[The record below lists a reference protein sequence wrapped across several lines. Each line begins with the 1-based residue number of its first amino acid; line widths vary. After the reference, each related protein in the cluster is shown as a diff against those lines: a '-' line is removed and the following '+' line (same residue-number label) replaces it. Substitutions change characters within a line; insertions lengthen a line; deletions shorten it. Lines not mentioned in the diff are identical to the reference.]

1 MIILVQKGSKIYPNT
16 NLPITLWLKYN
27 DKQEIIYMQNNYNKY
42 TTGDDLIP
50 ISIDKYKPKLLEE
63 VKLNVKEKDFKKVLN
78 FIKEKYQ
85 ILIDTVNGVGFD
97 YSIMEHTDINRFKPT
112 VIDGFFVNGISARD
126 YPSLP
131 VDLFLYCDV
140 NEYDDERDLYTLLMQ
155 NTHQHNKRFEDY
167 VTVSIDKENPK
178 LVYDVQLGI
187 SKEEFKR
194 VQDFIKRHYDF
205 LKEYTERNDM
215 DIKDIHDYLSSWETE
230 PWLIDSINGYSI
242 YLYVGDYESYP
253 HFHFVDEETKG
264 KKFNACIK
272 IDKAEYF
279 NHSLNRNDKLN
290 KKQKEDLQKLLET
303 PFRKTKYAGTNYELI
318 KDMWNMNY
326 DNKISESLE
335 IPNYINLKITIYSYC
350 EGVYMSKKVIDKLEV
365 TDKEFKKIKTN
376 KQTII
381 LYLTTENNN
390 FLNVGDEVLLVNGEK
405 KIKRKIKNLCSYFT
419 FDEMYE
425 NVFNRLLVG
434 DFRKIVDTWYKKG
447 YNKDIIL
454 LALKESLDNDV
465 INVRYTDL
473 VLQEWRKKGILD
485 NINKMTNTIFIGN
498 KKIEKEDINKCN
510 FLVIELETKIYEFRK
525 IRNISINID
534 YYD

>member
-63 VKLNVKEKDFKKVLN
+63 VKLNVKEKDLKKVLN

-215 DIKDIHDYLSSWETE
+215 DIKDIHDYLNSWETE
-230 PWLIDSINGYSI
+230 PWFIDSINGYSI

-335 IPNYINLKITIYSYC
+335 IPNYINLK
-350 EGVYMSKKVIDKLEV
+350 
-365 TDKEFKKIKTN
+365 
-376 KQTII
+376 
-381 LYLTTENNN
+381 
-390 FLNVGDEVLLVNGEK
+390 
-405 KIKRKIKNLCSYFT
+405 
-419 FDEMYE
+419 
-425 NVFNRLLVG
+425 
-434 DFRKIVDTWYKKG
+434 
-447 YNKDIIL
+447 
-454 LALKESLDNDV
+454 
-465 INVRYTDL
+465 
-473 VLQEWRKKGILD
+473 
-485 NINKMTNTIFIGN
+485 
-498 KKIEKEDINKCN
+498 
-510 FLVIELETKIYEFRK
+510 
-525 IRNISINID
+525 
-534 YYD
+534 

>member
-42 TTGDDLIP
+42 TTGNDLIP

-215 DIKDIHDYLSSWETE
+215 DIKDIHDYLNSWETE
-230 PWLIDSINGYSI
+230 SWLIDSINGYSI

-279 NHSLNRNDKLN
+279 NRNDKLN

-335 IPNYINLKITIYSYC
+335 IPNYINLK
-350 EGVYMSKKVIDKLEV
+350 
-365 TDKEFKKIKTN
+365 
-376 KQTII
+376 
-381 LYLTTENNN
+381 
-390 FLNVGDEVLLVNGEK
+390 
-405 KIKRKIKNLCSYFT
+405 
-419 FDEMYE
+419 
-425 NVFNRLLVG
+425 
-434 DFRKIVDTWYKKG
+434 
-447 YNKDIIL
+447 
-454 LALKESLDNDV
+454 
-465 INVRYTDL
+465 
-473 VLQEWRKKGILD
+473 
-485 NINKMTNTIFIGN
+485 
-498 KKIEKEDINKCN
+498 
-510 FLVIELETKIYEFRK
+510 
-525 IRNISINID
+525 
-534 YYD
+534 